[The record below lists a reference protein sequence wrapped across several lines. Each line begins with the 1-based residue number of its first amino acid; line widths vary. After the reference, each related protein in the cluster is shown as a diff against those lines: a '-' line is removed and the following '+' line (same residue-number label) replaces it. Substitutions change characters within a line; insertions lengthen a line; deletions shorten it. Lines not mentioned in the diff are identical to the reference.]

1 MRPEFDLHA
10 EIRESGYSRPHFYR
24 CFTRH
29 FGVTPEV
36 YVRESRLRLAVKF
49 LSGEP
54 TMPVGDVAGLCGYA
68 NQTLFNR
75 HFKRMFGVPPTQYR
89 KGQSHTA

>member
-1 MRPEFDLHA
+1 V
-10 EIRESGYSRPHFYR
+10 SSYTGS
-24 CFTRH
+24 
-29 FGVTPEV
+29 VTPEV

-54 TMPVGDVAGLCGYA
+54 TMPIGDVAGLCGYT

-89 KGQSHTA
+89 KGQYRKGQSHTA